1 MVVLYQTKGVVL
13 LINAV
18 LLAIIVMIVLSL
30 LRLNVILSL
39 FIGALTGGL
48 SAGLGL
54 DKTISTFTSGI
65 VDGADIA
72 LSYALLG
79 GFAALISYS
88 GITDY
93 FVAKIID
100 KLNQE
105 NTQKTRIFT
114 KASIFIFLLILSC
127 FSQNIIPIHI
137 AFIPI
142 VVPPLLSLF
151 NELKI
156 DRRLIAV
163 IITFG
168 LTWPYVLFPYGFG
181 YIFHGIIKKGFDK
194 AHYAIQFDDIWKA
207 MVIPSLGFIVGLI
220 IAFFI
225 YRKDRTY
232 KDVSFTTKA
241 PPEKLN
247 PVLVTLTI
255 AAILGTF
262 IVQTLT
268 GSMIFGALTGI
279 LIFFISFQYDWKEID
294 AELVEGMKIMAY
306 ISMVMLVANGFA
318 SVMTETHQVET
329 LVKSMVNMTH
339 GSKSL
344 TVIAM
349 LVIGLLVTLGIGSS
363 FATIPVI
370 AAIFIPMGEAVG
382 LSTMAIISIIG
393 TAGALGD
400 AGSPASDSTLGPTA
414 GLNMDGQHNHI
425 YDTCVPTFL
434 LFNIPLMVFG
444 YIAAMIL

>member
-1 MVVLYQTKGVVL
+1 M
-13 LINAV
+13 INAV
-18 LLAIIVMIVLSL
+18 LLAIIVMVILSL
-30 LRLNVILSL
+30 FRLNVVLSL
-39 FIGALTGGL
+39 FIGALAGGL
-48 SAGLGL
+48 SAGMSI
-54 DKTISTFTSGI
+54 DKTIQVFSSGI
-65 VDGADIA
+65 ADGSEIA

-93 FVAKIID
+93 LVSKIIA

-105 NTQKTRIFT
+105 NTRKARLITKVTIFV
-114 KASIFIFLLILSC
+114 FLIILSC
-127 FSQNIIPIHI
+127 FSQNLIPIHI

-142 VVPPLLSLF
+142 VIPPLLSLF

-168 LTWPYVLFPYGFG
+168 LTFPYTLLPYGFG
-181 YIFHGIIKKGFDK
+181 YIFHGIIKKSFDK
-194 AHYAIQFDDIWKA
+194 AHVAIDFGDIWKA
-207 MVIPSLGFIVGLI
+207 MLIPSLGFIVGLI
-220 IAFFI
+220 IAFIIF
-225 YRKDRTY
+225 RKERSY
-232 KDVSFTTKA
+232 KNIELTTKK
-241 PPEKLN
+241 PPVKLN
-247 PVLVTLTI
+247 PLLVTLTI
-255 AAILGTF
+255 VAVIGTF

-279 LIFFISFQYDWKEID
+279 LIIFLSFQFDWKELD
-294 AELVEGMKIMAY
+294 NELIEGMKVMAY
-306 ISMVMLVANGFA
+306 IGMVMLVANGFA
-318 SVMTETHQVET
+318 SVMTETGQVST
-329 LVKSMVNMTH
+329 LVKSLIALTH

-344 TVIAM
+344 TILAM
-349 LVIGLLVTLGIGSS
+349 LFIGLVVTLGIGSS

-370 AAIFIPMGEAVG
+370 AAIFIPMGEAIG
-382 LSTMAIISIIG
+382 LSTMAIIAVIG

-425 YDTCVPTFL
+425 YDTCIPTFL
-434 LFNIPLMVFG
+434 LFNIPLIIFG
-444 YIAAMIL
+444 FIAAMVL

>member
-1 MVVLYQTKGVVL
+1 M
-13 LINAV
+13 INAV

-232 KDVSFTTKA
+232 NDVPFTTKA

-306 ISMVMLVANGFA
+306 IGMVMLVANGFA

-349 LVIGLLVTLGIGSS
+349 LIIGLLVTLGIGSS

-370 AAIFIPMGEAVG
+370 AAIFIPMGQAVD
-382 LSTMAIISIIG
+382 LSTMAIIAIIG